1 MQANRIAL
9 VTGGS
14 GGIGAGIAERLASD
28 GFAVAVHGYSGPQR
42 AAAVRDRIRAAGGRA
57 ESYCADLAEEPAVEQ
72 LFAAVRGDFGDL
84 DAVVSNAGIF
94 PRSPVVEMSLEEWDR
109 VQGVNLRG
117 TFLVCRAAARH
128 LRQRG
133 RGGRIVTIASG
144 SAARGMPLGAHYA
157 ASKAG
162 IVAFTKS
169 LALELGRDQILVNCV
184 APGTIDTPMP
194 RQGATEHELLERART
209 MVPLSRMGT
218 PQDVAQVVAFLL
230 DERLTW
236 LTGQTIWVN
245 GGDLMP

>member
-1 MQANRIAL
+1 MKVGRIAL

-14 GGIGAGIAERLASD
+14 GGIGGGIAERLASD
-28 GFAVAVHGYSGPQR
+28 GFGVAVHGYSGSDR
-42 AAAVRDRIRAAGGRA
+42 AAAVRDRIRAADGRA
-57 ESYCADLAEEPAVEQ
+57 ESYRADLADEGAVEQ
-72 LFAAVRGDFGDL
+72 LFEAVLGDFGDL

-94 PRSPVVEMSLEEWDR
+94 PRSLVVEMSLAEWER
-109 VQGVNLRG
+109 VQAVNLRS

-128 LRQRG
+128 LQRRG
-133 RGGRIVTIASG
+133 QGGRIVTIASG
-144 SAARGMPLGAHYA
+144 SAARGMARGAHYA

-194 RQGATEHELLERART
+194 RQDATEVELLERART
-209 MVPLSRMGT
+209 LVPLSRMGT
-218 PQDVAQVVAFLL
+218 PRDVAQVVAFLL